1 MSIKSKIYGLKD
13 LEKRLGKLTVGEFIA
28 TWRSSEEISQ
38 KDLSKTI
45 GISVSNL
52 CDIEKGRQLVS
63 PAKAE
68 QIAKAMGVRPQ
79 LLVRLAI
86 EEALQEAG
94 LKYSIDVKP
103 AA

>member
-1 MSIKSKIYGLKD
+1 MSTKSKTYGLKN
-13 LEKRLGKLTVGEFIA
+13 LEKKLGKLTVGEFIA
-28 TWRSSEEISQ
+28 TWRSAEEMNQ
-38 KDLSKTI
+38 KELGKKI

-68 QIAKAMGVRPQ
+68 QIAKALGVPPQ

>member
-1 MSIKSKIYGLKD
+1 MNTKTKIFGLSD

-28 TWRSSEEISQ
+28 TWRNTEGMSQ
-38 KDLSKTI
+38 RDLGKKI

-68 QIAKAMGVRPQ
+68 QIAKALKVPPQ
-79 LLVRLAI
+79 LLVRLAL
-86 EEALQEAG
+86 EEALREAG